1 MKGAAVLIPGVLR
14 GMGCDGEV
22 RGTRPQQ
29 SPDLGPE
36 YSEGFVLNAPAD
48 LAEGDYLGGVRP
60 THVAGHQRARAVAL
74 HLCNPCACRT
84 DLARLPVKGH
94 RFKLPSCLA

>member
-1 MKGAAVLIPGVLR
+1 
-14 GMGCDGEV
+14 V

-48 LAEGDYLGGVRP
+48 LAEGDYLVVFDRHTLP
-60 THVAGHQRARAVAL
+60 ATKEWAAAL
-74 HLCNPCACRT
+74 LLCNPCACRT
-84 DLARLPVKGH
+84 DRARLPVKGH
-94 RFKLPSCLA
+94 RFKLPSRLG

>member
-1 MKGAAVLIPGVLR
+1 
-14 GMGCDGEV
+14 V

-48 LAEGDYLGGVRP
+48 LAEGDYLVVFDRHTLPATKDRGGLSSGAMVRVP
-60 THVAGHQRARAVAL
+60 
-74 HLCNPCACRT
+74 N
-84 DLARLPVKGH
+84 
-94 RFKLPSCLA
+94 